1 MIVAPQTWR
10 GSWTA
15 PLDAVR
21 LTPGADAA
29 AVTAGQVRDVADRLV
44 TAGHRR
50 PGDPDILLVTDA
62 GYDGPRLA
70 HVLHAA
76 TIAAVFLSPASS
88 SSGRWEM
95 TCCSSYSDRTILTS
109 WRARV
114 APTPSRTRKVSAEIG
129 LW

>member
-1 MIVAPQTWR
+1 VIVAPQTWR

-29 AVTAGQVRDVADRLV
+29 AVAAGQVRDVADRLV

-70 HVLHAA
+70 TYFTQLRSLRCSYPQRRRPQVA
-76 TIAAVFLSPASS
+76 
-88 SSGRWEM
+88 GR
-95 TCCSSYSDRTILTS
+95 
-109 WRARV
+109 
-114 APTPSRTRKVSAEIG
+114 
-129 LW
+129 